1 MFYFRWVLVFLL
13 VFYLMAGSSC
23 QKGEGLAENE
33 VVLYCSVDQ
42 SVAEPIVGEF
52 ERATGI
58 KVKARYDVEAL
69 KTVALVNKIK
79 AESKRPIAD
88 VFWSSEV
95 FYTIGLAEGGFLES
109 YQSAATTN
117 WPSGFADA
125 SGRWYGFGLRGRV
138 IAYNSERVAEEEA
151 PKSLEDLLASKWQGR
166 LVMATPTFGT
176 TGGDVSSWFVH
187 YGQERAKEILQGLKG
202 NDIQLVEGNSTAVQW
217 LATGRADICLTDTDD
232 VYAGQRNGWPIA
244 RNFLDQ
250 GGAGVLAIPNTA
262 ALIKGGPNPERARQL
277 MEFIL
282 SEQVERMLAESD
294 SHNAP
299 IHASLAGEY
308 EDYLIPHPLAI
319 DYVKVAAALAE
330 SLKTAREILE

>member
-1 MFYFRWVLVFLL
+1 MFFYRWALVFLL
-13 VFYLMAGSSC
+13 VMPLMFGTSC
-23 QKGEGLAENE
+23 QKGDEDV

-42 SVAEPIVGEF
+42 AVAEPIVAEF

-69 KTVALVNKIK
+69 KTVALVNRIK
-79 AESKRPIAD
+79 AEAKRPVAD

-109 YQSAATTN
+109 YQSEATAN
-117 WPSGFADA
+117 WPNGFADA

-138 IAYNSERVAEEEA
+138 IAFNSERVSEEEA
-151 PKSLEDLLASKWQGR
+151 PKSLEDLLDSRWKGR

-187 YGQERAKEILQGLKG
+187 YGEARAKEILQGLKD
-202 NDIQLVEGNSTAVQW
+202 NQVQLVGGNSTAVQW
-217 LATGRADICLTDTDD
+217 LAAGRADVCLTDTDD
-232 VYAGQRNGWPIA
+232 VYAGRRNGWAIK

-262 ALIKGGPNPERARQL
+262 ALIKGRPNPKKAYQL
-277 MEFIL
+277 MSFIL

-299 IHASLAGEY
+299 IHESLAE
-308 EDYLIPHPLAI
+308 EFEAYLIPNPLAV
-319 DYVKVAAALAE
+319 DYAEVAALLQE
-330 SLKTAREILE
+330 SLKTALEILE